1 MGSHTKERQMMT
13 TKIQAGEYECPQCK
27 KLTVIPRTKKSE
39 DPLTC
44 CGVEMVPKQKV
55 KFTEVPE
62 PKEEP
67 AGKTRTATTATRTK
81 KKASSKAK
89 KAKKPVEVI
98 ASEALTLPLNPGN
111 YMCPTCGITKTLQ
124 VSDNRDK
131 FLRCPDCF
139 VKMLP
144 S

>member
-1 MGSHTKERQMMT
+1 MT

-44 CGVEMVPKQKV
+44 CGLEMVPKQKV

-67 AGKTRTATTATRTK
+67 AAKTRTATATRTK
-81 KKASSKAK
+81 KKAGAKAKK
-89 KAKKPVEVI
+89 KAKKPAEI
-98 ASEALTLPLNPGN
+98 IISETLTLPLNPGN
-111 YMCPTCGITKTLQ
+111 YMCPTCGITKTLN

-131 FLRCPDCF
+131 WLRCPDCF

>member
-1 MGSHTKERQMMT
+1 MT

-27 KLTVIPRTKKSE
+27 KLTVIPRTKKSD

-67 AGKTRTATTATRTK
+67 AGKTRTATATRTK
-81 KKASSKAK
+81 KKTKASSKAK
-89 KAKKPVEVI
+89 KTKTVEVI

-111 YMCPTCGITKTLQ
+111 YMCPTCGTTKSLS

-131 FLRCPDCF
+131 WLRCPDCF

>member
-1 MGSHTKERQMMT
+1 MT

-111 YMCPTCGITKTLQ
+111 YMCPTCGITKALQ